1 MRILML
7 SEKLPQGS
15 MNSDECNTEYFS
27 GLYPCHGS
35 ARNVYAKASHDCRH
49 ALFSCS
55 SSPDSRPL
63 ITIGRTYHLPRNTS
77 RPDLPWTYPVV
88 ARDQKDWND
97 PRIVFAEMKLED
109 FNIWKSPQHRFAIMM
124 RI

>member
-1 MRILML
+1 
-7 SEKLPQGS
+7 
-15 MNSDECNTEYFS
+15 
-27 GLYPCHGS
+27 
-35 ARNVYAKASHDCRH
+35 
-49 ALFSCS
+49 
-55 SSPDSRPL
+55 
-63 ITIGRTYHLPRNTS
+63 
-77 RPDLPWTYPVV
+77 LPWTYPVV